1 MACLK
6 GGFVVS
12 EFHVCS
18 LIVYVVAEQLES
30 IKKTIESLPGA
41 EVPIF
46 GESGKLVVVLE
57 GEQKNDIVGHFDHIK
72 QLPGVLDTTLVYHQM
87 EEQSELK
94 EA

>member
-1 MACLK
+1 MND
-6 GGFVVS
+6 
-12 EFHVCS
+12 FHVCS

-30 IKKTIESLPGA
+30 IKETIESLPGA

-57 GEQKNDIVGHFDHIK
+57 GEQQNDIVGHFDLIK
-72 QLPGVLDTTLVYHQM
+72 QLPGVIDTTLVYHQM